1 MCGRTTEHWS
11 ELFGKGRDICATFIS
26 QSNGLC
32 THTHTHKHYV
42 NLCET
47 FHRHGAFARFWS
59 HRHLAPTLIPSLKT
73 RPLPSNCPLIWWG
86 PKGPKNCPHFSSRM
100 IIFGT
105 QCVATTRTH
114 THTQT
119 HTHTH
124 THRGLSNPTPVTARV
139 PTVKTAPILPPTTT
153 LVPPPFSLDSSLTYQ
168 TLFVSTY
175 FYPPLL
181 N

>member
-114 THTQT
+114 THT
-119 HTHTH
+119 HTEVWATQP
-124 THRGLSNPTPVTARV
+124 LSLHGCLLW
-139 PTVKTAPILPPTTT
+139 KQHQSSLPP
-153 LVPPPFSLDSSLTYQ
+153 PPWCLLPSLWTPAWHTRPCSLAHIFTRRY
-168 TLFVSTY
+168 
-175 FYPPLL
+175 
-181 N
+181 